1 MWESTTPTI
10 TEVRIER
17 RILSRIELTPPH
29 YYSGW
34 SARLPLFHSDTMGFR
49 SYGTRYAIFL
59 WCIVKIKSAPP
70 TSNVSGRFH
79 RHGMASCQPKRAG
92 AKYLMALVHEVS
104 MAPEAEEASRTL
116 ARKTTD
122 KFDWLRR
129 EQVSSD

>member
-1 MWESTTPTI
+1 
-10 TEVRIER
+10 
-17 RILSRIELTPPH
+17 
-29 YYSGW
+29 
-34 SARLPLFHSDTMGFR
+34 MGFR